1 MAGKSLFIHHLYNFP
16 LGVQDVKTNNIKKI
30 IVNNFKLNLISS
42 VLKNID
48 SVVIKLSFIYNL
60 KNKFS
65 KFLCTTFREQIE
77 EFFPHFTTNSKL

>member
-1 MAGKSLFIHHLYNFP
+1 MAGKSLFTHHLYNLP

-60 KNKFS
+60 KNKFG
-65 KFLCTTFREQIE
+65 KFFCTTFREQIK
-77 EFFPHFTTNSKL
+77 EFPPHFTTISML